1 MQEKNSKD
9 TIFASPLEE
18 IVDFVFDENI
28 VDVFPDMINRS
39 VPGYST
45 IINLVGIIAEQYA
58 QAGTRLYDLGC
69 SLGASTLS
77 MRHRVTSENCEI
89 IAVDN
94 AQPMIE
100 RFEKILQRDTSRTPV
115 IPTCSDIQDV
125 EIDNASVVVMNFT
138 LQFIQT
144 DKRDEIIQRIYKGLK
159 PGGCLVVSEK
169 LLFEDEIQNENQIE
183 LHHAFKK
190 ANGYSELEIAQK
202 RTALE
207 NVLVPETE
215 AVHIKRFTD
224 AGFKQAYRW
233 FQCFNFASFIAI
245 KA

>member
-169 LLFEDEIQNENQIE
+169 LLFEDETQNTNQIE